1 MRSLLLQLLSVL
13 CFYGILFSTGNRPAY
28 FVPNSSA
35 IKKVTKIAESQ
46 ELVVKKEEKKQ
57 ASTPSKNSSFSVFPK
72 AANLLAMATIKQEKA
87 NAIKAPAPKVP
98 APIERTLQNNA
109 TPNPTNQFQIAAE
122 TSLREYPEQTA
133 DVLKRIGEGEQVEI
147 IENSKKYWW
156 KVNYAG
162 RVGWVKRHLLIRA

>member
-28 FVPNSSA
+28 FVPNSSSV
-35 IKKVTKIAESQ
+35 K
-46 ELVVKKEEKKQ
+46 ELAKPQDLLVKKEEKKPV
-57 ASTPSKNSSFSVFPK
+57 STPSSNATFSVFPK
-72 AANLLAMATIKQEKA
+72 ASRLLAMATIQQEKA
-87 NAIKAPAPKVP
+87 NAIQIPSPKVSTP
-98 APIERTLQNNA
+98 QEETPLEIA
-109 TPNPTNQFQIAAE
+109 TPSKTNQFQIAAE
-122 TSLREYPEQTA
+122 TSLREYPEQSA

-147 IENSKKYWW
+147 IENTEKYWW